1 MALLGKCSPDLAR
14 LIAFYLPQYH
24 PIPENDEWWG
34 KGFTEWTNVAKAKPL
49 FKGHY
54 QPRLPADHGYYDLRN
69 PEVREQQAD
78 LARSYGIEG
87 FCYWHYW
94 FHGKRLLDRPLN
106 ELIATGQPD
115 FPFCLGWANESWTRS
130 WTGEEVE
137 ILLKQTYSPKD
148 DLVHARW
155 LASVF
160 SDSRY
165 IKVGNR
171 PLFILYR
178 PPALPD
184 ALRTTD
190 TFRSECVRL
199 GIPEPYI
206 VGRDTHNF
214 GMDMRQFGCDITES
228 SSPALGLLPGVSAPP
243 GRLSDWF
250 RNIKLGVIS
259 SLKIYD
265 YNEACRLG
273 EEARPTHPH
282 IPGVFVDWD
291 NTCRRGRQ
299 AIIITG
305 STPQLFGSALRT
317 ALSSTFSKPP
327 EERIITINAWNE
339 WGEGMYLEPDQRWG
353 LGYLEEVKRELLLF
367 ASQRNENVNH

>member
-1 MALLGKCSPDLAR
+1 MMPSNTCSQKAVR
-14 LIAFYLPQYH
+14 LIAYYLPQYH
-24 PIPENDEWWG
+24 PIPENDRWWG
-34 KGFTEWTNVAKAKPL
+34 KGFTEWTNVAKAMPL
-49 FKGHY
+49 FSGHN
-54 QPRLPADHGYYDLRN
+54 QPRLPADHGFYDLRN
-69 PEVREQQAD
+69 PEVRAQQSE

-94 FHGKRLLDRPLN
+94 FQGKRLLDRPMN
-106 ELIATGQPD
+106 ELLATGQPD

-137 ILLKQTYSPKD
+137 ILLKQTYSSED

-160 SDSRY
+160 GDSRY
-165 IKVGNR
+165 IKIDNR
-171 PLFILYR
+171 PLLILYR

-214 GMDMRQFGCDITES
+214 GVDMRQFGCDMTES

-243 GRLSDWF
+243 GRLSDWL
-250 RNIKLGVIS
+250 RNRRLGVWS
-259 SLKIYD
+259 DLKIYD
-265 YNEACRLG
+265 YKEACRLG
-273 EEARPTHPH
+273 EEARPAHPH
-282 IPGVFVDWD
+282 IPSIFVDWD
-291 NTCRRGRQ
+291 NTCRRGRK

-317 ALSSTFSKPP
+317 ALSSTLSKPR

-353 LGYLEEVKRELLLF
+353 LGYLEEVKRELLF
-367 ASQRNENVNH
+367 ASQLK